1 MSIFS
6 NLLNMLPDADHLL
19 SLKPEELAGPLLLS
33 LEGRERMT
41 PTGVIEFEG
50 LSAAIQEKSDIKYPN
65 GCHDDVLFA
74 LMEAWQWLVSKV
86 LVAPRPTKLAGST
99 VLSTTTTYFVTRRGR
114 SIKTLEDFKNYRKNN
129 STM

>member
-50 LSAAIQEKSDIKYPN
+50 L
-65 GCHDDVLFA
+65 
-74 LMEAWQWLVSKV
+74 
-86 LVAPRPTKLAGST
+86 GS
-99 VLSTTTTYFVTRRGR
+99 
-114 SIKTLEDFKNYRKNN
+114 
-129 STM
+129 